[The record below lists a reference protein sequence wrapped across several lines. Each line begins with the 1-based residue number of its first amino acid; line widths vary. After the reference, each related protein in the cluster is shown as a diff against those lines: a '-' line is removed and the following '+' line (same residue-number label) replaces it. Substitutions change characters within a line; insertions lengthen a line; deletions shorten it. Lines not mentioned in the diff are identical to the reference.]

1 MPAVLTMQL
10 HRRSRATFAIDL
22 GRLLTYTYDAS
33 NAPQLQGQGS
43 VCVNPF
49 AHQRAT
55 GHTFS
60 RPRAAI
66 AVSIECGGE
75 MPTKV
80 VGAPAPAL
88 AAIGATLNRANEPV
102 VIRTKKDRLRRA
114 LAQGEVHLG
123 RHRFQRASRCSGRD
137 AISSRQPAA
146 FDDFIT
152 FNTRYPVTVLVD
164 QSSSRLGDNQ
174 PRGGSDEEC
183 AKDVVFDLRLESHMT
198 LCQIHKPTCGPP
210 VEEPLADPRPT

>member
-33 NAPQLQGQGS
+33 NAPQLKGQGS

-49 AHQRAT
+49 EHQRAT

-75 MPTKV
+75 VPTKV

-88 AAIGATLNRANEPV
+88 DQRILSIHTYRAT
-102 VIRTKKDRLRRA
+102 RRMTP
-114 LAQGEVHLG
+114 
-123 RHRFQRASRCSGRD
+123 S
-137 AISSRQPAA
+137 
-146 FDDFIT
+146 
-152 FNTRYPVTVLVD
+152 NTTN
-164 QSSSRLGDNQ
+164 QSKQ
-174 PRGGSDEEC
+174 QAPPRW
-183 AKDVVFDLRLESHMT
+183 
-198 LCQIHKPTCGPP
+198 
-210 VEEPLADPRPT
+210 